1 MSGDGEV
8 SLLYTMAVW
17 QEMIHKMGKE
27 CFDTELNMG
36 QEYQKGRV
44 EEMHY
49 VGSTQKKYL
58 Q

>member
-1 MSGDGEV
+1 
-8 SLLYTMAVW
+8 
-17 QEMIHKMGKE
+17 MGKE

-36 QEYQKGRV
+36 QEYHKGRV